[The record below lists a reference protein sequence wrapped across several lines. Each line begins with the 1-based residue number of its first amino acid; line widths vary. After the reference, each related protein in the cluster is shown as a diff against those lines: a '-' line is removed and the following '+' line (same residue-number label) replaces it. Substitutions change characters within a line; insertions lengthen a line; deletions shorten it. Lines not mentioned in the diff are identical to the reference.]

1 MGRDTANLE
10 VLSTQSPY
18 TLIKCAVSHQ
28 NLDSVYG
35 WKVNRGRLVSSVER
49 YRITRVKTIAD
60 ASYQNVGTSELFVT
74 RLRPVVIRNGVHNL
88 DTSEPTR

>member
-1 MGRDTANLE
+1 
-10 VLSTQSPY
+10 
-18 TLIKCAVSHQ
+18 
-28 NLDSVYG
+28 
-35 WKVNRGRLVSSVER
+35 VSSVER